1 MSDDV
6 RFTDEA
12 LDPAE
17 LDAYYEFLAER
28 QAEQDPDDDADD
40 DLLYVRHAW
49 SARRRD
55 YALIND
61 LPDIATYRAA

>member
-1 MSDDV
+1 MSADV

-12 LDPAE
+12 LDPVE
-17 LDAYYEFLAER
+17 LDAYYEYLAEHQHACR
-28 QAEQDPDDDADD
+28 PDDED

-55 YALIND
+55 YAVITD

>member
-1 MSDDV
+1 MTADV

-12 LDPAE
+12 LDPVE
-17 LDAYYEFLAER
+17 LDAYYEYLAEH
-28 QAEQDPDDDADD
+28 QAALPNDPDD

-55 YALIND
+55 YAVITD